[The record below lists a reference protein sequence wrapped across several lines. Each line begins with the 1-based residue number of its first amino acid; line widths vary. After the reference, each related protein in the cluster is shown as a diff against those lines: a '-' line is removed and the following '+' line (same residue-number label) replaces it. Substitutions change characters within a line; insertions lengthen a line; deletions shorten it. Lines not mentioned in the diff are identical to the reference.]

1 MSKETAFVTERG
13 RLRVVPLRQPID
25 ALDKACL
32 AATRAPWSS
41 FAPTWK
47 LDLSGDLDV
56 ALLQRALDW
65 TVARTPWGAATI
77 IDGAWVVPEAPRLMI
92 ERASTEQPIVDRF
105 IDVSQQPVLEVVF
118 VSTGA
123 RAGTLLFHQ
132 HHALADG
139 RAFLEFLGD
148 FFAAL
153 AAAEQGATTS
163 PLPPDLVPRRRQA
176 EVLTERR
183 LPRLI
188 AFCRG
193 AWVSLSEL
201 ASALVRPVR
210 PLPSNTGTDYTGAN
224 RTLHLEVPLERL
236 ERWRAPR
243 KALGLTANDLIAG
256 ALLKAL
262 SRWSPSPGEH
272 SLLFP
277 IDVRPREHFRS
288 FANHLSNLQLRWSA
302 DASRSALDHARAIN
316 AATTKQV
323 AARLPWLRVLFD
335 GLMARL
341 TPLSVLRRALLDER
355 RLVTNF
361 SFSNLLPLGTPGAD
375 ASGRWR
381 TSRCQVDRLRITTPC
396 VPPQAV
402 NLTVARSG
410 DVACFNFNFK
420 DTAVAE
426 ASVESLRQLF
436 ADALDEVGTGLG
448 LDD

>member
-1 MSKETAFVTERG
+1 M
-13 RLRVVPLRQPID
+13 PLRQPID

-56 ALLQRALDW
+56 TRFQRALDW
-65 TVARTPWGAATI
+65 TVARTPWAAASI
-77 IDGAWVVPEAPRLMI
+77 IDGEWVVPDAPRLII
-92 ERASTEQPIVDRF
+92 EQSPTEQPIVDRF
-105 IDVSQQPVLEVVF
+105 IDVSRQPVLEVVF
-118 VSTGA
+118 VSTGE

-148 FFAAL
+148 FFTAL
-153 AAAEQGATTS
+153 AAVEQGATAS
-163 PLPPDLVPRRRQA
+163 PLPEGIVPRRRQA
-176 EVLTERR
+176 EVLTERGLAR
-183 LPRLI
+183 LM

-193 AWVSLSEL
+193 ALVSLSEL
-201 ASALVRPVR
+201 ATAVLRPVR
-210 PLPSNTGTDYTGAN
+210 ALPSNTGTNYAGEN
-224 RTLHLEVPLERL
+224 RTLHLDVPLVRL
-236 ERWRAPR
+236 ERWREPR
-243 KALGLTANDLIAG
+243 KKLDLTANDLLAG

-262 SRWSPSPGEH
+262 SRWSATAGEH

-288 FANHLSNLQLRWSA
+288 FANHLSNLQLRWTA
-302 DASRSALDHARAIN
+302 DATRSVLDQARVIH
-316 AATTKQV
+316 AATTTQV
-323 AARLPWLRVLFD
+323 TARLPWLRVLFD
-335 GLMARL
+335 GLMAHL
-341 TPLSVLRRALLDER
+341 TPLPVLQRALLDQR
-355 RLVTNF
+355 RLVTNV

-381 TSRCQVDRLRITTPC
+381 TSRCQLERLRITTPC

-420 DTAVAE
+420 ETAVTE
-426 ASVESLRQLF
+426 ASVAALQQLF
-436 ADALDEVGTGLG
+436 ADSLDE
-448 LDD
+448 LDANL

>member
-1 MSKETAFVTERG
+1 MS
-13 RLRVVPLRQPID
+13 LRQPID

-56 ALLQRALDW
+56 TRLQRALDW
-65 TVARTPWGAATI
+65 TVARTPWAAASI
-77 IDGAWVVPEAPRLMI
+77 IDGEWVVPDAPRLML
-92 ERASTEQPIVDRF
+92 EQSSAEQPIVDRF
-105 IDVSQQPVLEVVF
+105 IDVRRQPVLEVVF
-118 VSTGA
+118 VPTGE

-139 RAFLEFLGD
+139 RAFLELLGD
-148 FFAAL
+148 FFTAL
-153 AAAEQGATTS
+153 AAVEQGATTS
-163 PLPPDLVPRRRQA
+163 PLPDAIVPRRQQA
-176 EVLTERR
+176 EVITARG
-183 LPRLI
+183 LPRLM
-188 AFCRG
+188 AFFRG
-193 AWVSLSEL
+193 ALVSLSEL
-201 ASALVRPVR
+201 AAAVLRPVR
-210 PLPSNTGTDYTGAN
+210 ALPSNTGTNYEGEN
-224 RTLHLEVPLERL
+224 RTLHLDVPLARL

-243 KALGLTANDLIAG
+243 KTLALTANDLLAG

-262 SRWSPSPGEH
+262 SRWSSTAGEH

-288 FANHLSNLQLRWSA
+288 FANHLSNLQLRWTA
-302 DASRSALDHARAIN
+302 DATRSVLDQARVIN
-316 AATTKQV
+316 AATTTQLS
-323 AARLPWLRVLFD
+323 ARLPWLRVLFD

-341 TPLSVLRRALLDER
+341 TPLSVLQRALLDQR

-381 TSRCQVDRLRITTPC
+381 TTRCQVERLRITTPC

-420 DTAVAE
+420 ETAVTE
-426 ASVESLRQLF
+426 ASVEALRQLF
-436 ADALDEVGTGLG
+436 AESLDE
-448 LDD
+448 LDATL

>member
-1 MSKETAFVTERG
+1 MC
-13 RLRVVPLRQPID
+13 VPLRQPID

-47 LDLSGDLDV
+47 LDLSGALDV
-56 ALLQRALDW
+56 TLFQRALDW
-65 TVARTPWGAATI
+65 TVARTPWAAASI
-77 IDGAWVVPEAPRLMI
+77 IDGEWMVPDAPRLII
-92 ERASTEQPIVDRF
+92 EQSPTEQPIVDRF
-105 IDVSQQPVLEVVF
+105 IDVSRQPVLEVVF
-118 VSTGA
+118 VPTGE

-148 FFAAL
+148 FFTAL
-153 AAAEQGATTS
+153 AAVEQGATTS
-163 PLPPDLVPRRRQA
+163 PLPDGIVPRRRQV
-176 EVLTERR
+176 EVITERGLSR
-183 LPRLI
+183 LM
-188 AFCRG
+188 AFFRG
-193 AWVSLSEL
+193 ALVSLSEL
-201 ASALVRPVR
+201 AAAVRRPVR
-210 PLPSNTGTDYTGAN
+210 ALPSNTGTNYEGEN
-224 RTLHLEVPLERL
+224 RTLHLDVPLARL
-236 ERWRAPR
+236 ERWREPR
-243 KALGLTANDLIAG
+243 KKLDLTANDLLAG

-262 SRWSPSPGEH
+262 SRWSAATGEH

-288 FANHLSNLQLRWSA
+288 FANHLSNLQLRWTA
-302 DASRSALDHARAIN
+302 DATRSVLDQARVIH
-316 AATTKQV
+316 AATTTQV
-323 AARLPWLRVLFD
+323 SARLPWLRVLFD

-341 TPLSVLRRALLDER
+341 TPLSVLQRALLDQR

-381 TSRCQVDRLRITTPC
+381 TSRCQLERLRITTPC

-402 NLTVARSG
+402 NLTVARSA

-420 DTAVAE
+420 ESAVTE
-426 ASVESLRQLF
+426 ASVATLRQLF
-436 ADALDEVGTGLG
+436 AESLDE
-448 LDD
+448 LDASL

>member
-1 MSKETAFVTERG
+1 
-13 RLRVVPLRQPID
+13 VPLRQPFD

-56 ALLQRALDW
+56 TRFQRALDW
-65 TVARTPWGAATI
+65 AVARTPWPAGSI
-77 IDGAWVVPEAPRLMI
+77 VDGAWVVPDAPRLNI
-92 ERASTEQPIVDRF
+92 EQATAEQPIVDRF
-105 IDVSQQPVLEVVF
+105 IDVRRQPVLEVVF

-123 RAGTLLFHQ
+123 RTGTLLFHQ

-148 FFAAL
+148 FFTAL
-153 AAAEQGATTS
+153 VAVDQGVTTS
-163 PLPPDLVPRRRQA
+163 PLPHDLVPRRRQA
-176 EVLTERR
+176 DGLTERG
-183 LPRLI
+183 LARLI

-201 ASALVRPVR
+201 AAAMRRPVGA
-210 PLPSNTGTDYTGAN
+210 LPSNTGTNYDGAN
-224 RTLHLEVPLERL
+224 RTLHLDVPLARL
-236 ERWRAPR
+236 ERWREPR
-243 KALGLTANDLIAG
+243 KAIGLTANDLLAA
-256 ALLKAL
+256 ALLEAL
-262 SRWSPSPGEH
+262 SRWSPTPGEH

-288 FANHLSNLQLRWSA
+288 FANHLSNLQLRWTA
-302 DASRSALDHARAIN
+302 DATRSVLDHARAIN
-316 AATTKQV
+316 AAVTKQV
-323 AARLPWLRVLFD
+323 SARLPWLRVPFD
-335 GLMARL
+335 GLVARL
-341 TPLSVLRRALLDER
+341 TPLAVLQRALLDRR

-381 TSRCQVDRLRITTPC
+381 TTRCQVDRLRITTPC

-420 DTAVAE
+420 ETAVAQ
-426 ASVESLRQLF
+426 ASVEALRALF
-436 ADALDEVGTGLG
+436 AESLDEVDTALGTCDRATTPG
-448 LDD
+448 D

>member
-1 MSKETAFVTERG
+1 M
-13 RLRVVPLRQPID
+13 PLRQPID

-56 ALLQRALDW
+56 TRFQCALDW
-65 TVARTPWGAATI
+65 TVARTPWAAASI
-77 IDGAWVVPEAPRLMI
+77 IDGEWVVPDAPRLII
-92 ERASTEQPIVDRF
+92 EQSPTEQPIVDRF
-105 IDVSQQPVLEVVF
+105 IDVSRQPVLEVVF
-118 VSTGA
+118 VPTGE

-148 FFAAL
+148 FFTAL
-153 AAAEQGATTS
+153 AAVEQGATAS
-163 PLPPDLVPRRRQA
+163 PLPEGIVPRRRQA
-176 EVLTERR
+176 EVLTERGLAR
-183 LPRLI
+183 LM

-193 AWVSLSEL
+193 ALVSLSEL
-201 ASALVRPVR
+201 ATAVLRPVR
-210 PLPSNTGTDYTGAN
+210 ALPSNTGTNYAGEN
-224 RTLHLEVPLERL
+224 RTLHLDVPLVRL
-236 ERWRAPR
+236 ERWREPR
-243 KALGLTANDLIAG
+243 KKLDLTANDLLAG

-262 SRWSPSPGEH
+262 SRWSATAGEH

-288 FANHLSNLQLRWSA
+288 FANHLSNLQLRWTA
-302 DASRSALDHARAIN
+302 DATRSVLDQARVIH
-316 AATTKQV
+316 AATTTQV
-323 AARLPWLRVLFD
+323 TARLPWLRVLFD
-335 GLMARL
+335 GLMAHL
-341 TPLSVLRRALLDER
+341 TPLPVLQRALLDQR
-355 RLVTNF
+355 RLVTNV

-381 TSRCQVDRLRITTPC
+381 TSRCQLERLRITTPC

-420 DTAVAE
+420 ETAVTE
-426 ASVESLRQLF
+426 ASVAALQQLF
-436 ADALDEVGTGLG
+436 ADSLDE
-448 LDD
+448 LDANL